1 MTLDVLVFGI
11 ITGAVI
17 ALGSL
22 GMAMIFGQY
31 RFLNFAYGEF
41 LTVGAY
47 IYLAIGGLSAG
58 WVGIVASAMVVGVL
72 GVLSQQLVFK
82 PLVDRGPITMTV
94 ASMGLGFGAQAVIGA
109 IWGTSVQSVEIPRLG
124 WSLGP
129 FDDLQVTIGVTV
141 VVLALLTAALLYGT
155 ATGRQLRA
163 ASDNRTLASVSGV
176 NLRRVG
182 LLTWGLG
189 GALAAVAGVLT
200 AAYGQLTPT
209 MGFLTLFPIIAAV
222 LISGGGNP
230 FRAAAGGFVIGIAS
244 ECGAVFVGSAYKPAM
259 AIVALAA
266 ALLFLAFTSRKVRV

>member
-1 MTLDVLVFGI
+1 MNADILIFGV

-41 LTVGAY
+41 LTIGAY
-47 IYLAIGGLSAG
+47 MYVAISGLAYG
-58 WVGIVASAMVVGVL
+58 WLGVIVAAFILGLL
-72 GVLSQQLVFK
+72 GVLSQQFVFK
-82 PLVDRGPITMTV
+82 PLVTRGPITMTV
-94 ASMGLGFGAQAVIGA
+94 ASMGLGFAAQAVVGSV
-109 IWGTSVQSVEIPRLG
+109 WGTSVRSLEIPTIG
-124 WSLGP
+124 ISLGP
-129 FDDLQVTIGVTV
+129 FGELQTTIGVTV
-141 VVLALLTAALLYGT
+141 LILTGLTAALLYGT
-155 ATGRQLRA
+155 TTGRQLRA
-163 ASDNRTLASVSGV
+163 AADNRTLASVSGV
-176 NLRRVG
+176 NLRMVG

-189 GALAAVAGVLT
+189 GGLAAVAGILT

-244 ECGAVFVGSAYKPAM
+244 ELAAVYVGSAYKPAM
-259 AIVALAA
+259 AIVALAVV
-266 ALLFLAFTSRKVRV
+266 LLVTAVASRRVRV

>member
-1 MTLDVLVFGI
+1 MSSDVLVFGV

-22 GMAMIFGQY
+22 GMSMVFAQY

-41 LTVGAY
+41 LTIGAY
-47 IYLAIGGLSAG
+47 IYLAVGGLGSGWGGIALAAG
-58 WVGIVASAMVVGVL
+58 VTGGL

-94 ASMGLGFGAQAVIGA
+94 ASMGLGFAAQAIIGA
-109 IWGTSVQSVEIPRLG
+109 IWGTGVQAVEIPTLKL
-124 WSLGP
+124 SVGP
-129 FDDLQVTIGVTV
+129 FDDLQVTIGLT
-141 VVLALLTAALLYGT
+141 VLALAALTAAMLYRT
-155 ATGRQLRA
+155 RAGRQLRA
-163 ASDNRTLASVSGV
+163 SADNRTLAAISGV

-230 FRAAAGGFVIGIAS
+230 FRAAAGGFLIGIAS
-244 ECGAVFVGSAYKPAM
+244 EFGAVFVGSAYKPAM
-259 AIVALAA
+259 AIVALAIG
-266 ALLFLAFTSRKVRV
+266 LLVMAFVSRKVRV

>member
-1 MTLDVLVFGI
+1 MSSDVLVFGV

-22 GMAMIFGQY
+22 GMAMVFAQY

-41 LTVGAY
+41 LTIGAY
-47 IYLAIGGLSAG
+47 IYLAVGGLGSGWGGIALAAG
-58 WVGIVASAMVVGVL
+58 VTGGL

-94 ASMGLGFGAQAVIGA
+94 ASMGLGFAAQAIIGA
-109 IWGTSVQSVEIPRLG
+109 IWGTGVQAVEIPTLKL
-124 WSLGP
+124 SVGP
-129 FDDLQVTIGVTV
+129 FDDLQVTIGFT
-141 VVLALLTAALLYGT
+141 VLALAALTAAMLYGT
-155 ATGRQLRA
+155 STGRQLRA
-163 ASDNRTLASVSGV
+163 SADNRTLAAVSGV

-209 MGFLTLFPIIAAV
+209 MGFQTLFPIIAAV

-230 FRAAAGGFVIGIAS
+230 FRAAAGGFLIGIAS
-244 ECGAVFVGSAYKPAM
+244 ELGAVFVGSAYKPAM
-259 AIVALAA
+259 AIVALAIG
-266 ALLFLAFTSRKVRV
+266 LLVMAFVSRKVRV